1 MPGMRVL
8 NGLNARCGT
17 SPILVPVG
25 TSCGPRAATVL
36 PARFTSQPASVPP
49 DVGKCRSSARQTGHR
64 CPRTILHHQTCL
76 APSAPTSPTR
86 AAPAPAFRI
95 ILVRAYPLRRA
106 DPRQHGQYHFRRPC
120 AERALLPSR
129 LAADAPV
136 QYAPRL
142 RRVPPSRCATVA
154 RVKHGPR
161 LASCRD
167 ARGRPRCG
175 P

>member
-17 SPILVPVG
+17 SPIPVG

-64 CPRTILHHQTCL
+64 CPRTILHHQTCP

-86 AAPAPAFRI
+86 AAPSPTYRL
-95 ILVRAYPLRRA
+95 ILVRACPLTGRRA
-106 DPRQHGQYHFRRPC
+106 DPRQHQQYYLRRPR

-129 LAADAPV
+129 LAAHAPV

-142 RRVPPSRCATVA
+142 RRVSPSRCAAVA
-154 RVKHGPR
+154 QVKHGPR
-161 LASCRD
+161 LASCRN